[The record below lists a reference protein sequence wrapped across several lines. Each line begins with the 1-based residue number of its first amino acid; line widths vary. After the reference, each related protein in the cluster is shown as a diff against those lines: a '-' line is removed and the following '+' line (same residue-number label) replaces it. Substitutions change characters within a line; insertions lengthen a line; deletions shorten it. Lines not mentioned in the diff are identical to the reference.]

1 MKLNTPKDLITLL
14 QKQMNEEYQAHYNYI
29 AMANY
34 FFDLDYDGFGAYY
47 LNQADDERE
56 HANHY
61 RELLLKLDII
71 PIFERLEK
79 PQNTWKSPLEALKDA
94 LKYEENITET
104 TFALLKAAEKQ
115 DHYPSIEFLQA
126 FVKEQINEIDD
137 AKSLVNRAQQL
148 PNDQSIF
155 FLDQALRKA

>member
-1 MKLNTPKDLITLL
+1 MILNAPKDLIELL

-34 FFDLDYDGFGAYY
+34 FYDLDYDGFGAYY
-47 LNQADDERE
+47 LNQADDERD

-61 RELLLKLDII
+61 RELLLKLDEV
-71 PIFERLEK
+71 PIFEKLDK
-79 PQNTWKSPLEALKDA
+79 PKNTWKNPLDAIKDA
-94 LKYEENITET
+94 LNYEESITET
-104 TFALLKAAEKQ
+104 TFALLKAAEKL

-137 AKSLVNRAQQL
+137 AKALVSRAQQL
-148 PNDQSIF
+148 PNGQSIF
-155 FLDQALRKA
+155 FIDQELRA